1 MKTLSKSLFVALVI
15 LVTVGG
21 NAFAQNFSMQ
31 RKVDI
36 QVMFYNEMFYSSDLS
51 ILGSNPQK
59 SMLSNTSIGA
69 NVRYVLSD
77 TDSLTNK
84 GLGSFYGITYG
95 NTFLT
100 TPSNEDISL
109 LSIGVLTGYFLKW
122 SNNIS
127 LDISAEVSWAR
138 YKNEFTYQVADYDYT
153 KNGVKGAITTTVY
166 FSPFNNIRIG
176 FGLHG
181 NVYLFNDNKK
191 VDNLDLQ
198 LPDKSRINSL
208 SPFITASVLL

>member
-1 MKTLSKSLFVALVI
+1 MKSLSKYLFVSLIVLVI
-15 LVTVGG
+15 VGE
-21 NAFAQNFSMQ
+21 NAVAQNFRMQ

-36 QVMFYNEMFYSSDLS
+36 QVMVYNEMFYSSDLS

-59 SMLSNTSIGA
+59 NILSNTSIGA

-84 GLGSFYGITYG
+84 GLGSFLGVTYG

-109 LSIGVLTGYFLKW
+109 LSVGILTGYYLKW

-138 YKNEFTYQVADYDYT
+138 YKNEFTYQATDYDYT
-153 KNGVKGAITTTVY
+153 KNGLKGAFTTTVY

-176 FGLHG
+176 FGLHC
-181 NVYLFNDNKK
+181 NTYLFNDNKK

-198 LPDKSRINSL
+198 LPDKARINSL